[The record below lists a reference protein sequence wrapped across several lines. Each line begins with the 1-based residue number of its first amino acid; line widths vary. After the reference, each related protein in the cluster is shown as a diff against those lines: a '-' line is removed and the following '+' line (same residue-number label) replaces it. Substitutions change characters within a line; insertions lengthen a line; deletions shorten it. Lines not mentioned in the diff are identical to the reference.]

1 MNKEKSL
8 EIGFFQKYLTIWVA
22 LCMIT
27 GILIGKFI
35 LRPDLSKLTG
45 LDIKNLITEDEMKK
59 LQTIISL
66 EEKKKRKSTREKNSR
81 RNEIDIRNLMILSFG
96 RVS

>member
-35 LRPDLSKLTG
+35 VDFTQIVGK
-45 LDIKNLITEDEMKK
+45 I
-59 LQTIISL
+59 
-66 EEKKKRKSTREKNSR
+66 
-81 RNEIDIRNLMILSFG
+81 
-96 RVS
+96 